1 MRQTKYALAVP
12 KNLGLRFD
20 FWLCSEGDFLTSV
33 RCPCPSS
40 CYAKPGDYLGISELV
55 LESKHNL

>member
-1 MRQTKYALAVP
+1 MCQTKYALAVP
-12 KNLGLRFD
+12 KNLGVD
-20 FWLCSEGDFLTSV
+20 FRLCSEGDFLTSV